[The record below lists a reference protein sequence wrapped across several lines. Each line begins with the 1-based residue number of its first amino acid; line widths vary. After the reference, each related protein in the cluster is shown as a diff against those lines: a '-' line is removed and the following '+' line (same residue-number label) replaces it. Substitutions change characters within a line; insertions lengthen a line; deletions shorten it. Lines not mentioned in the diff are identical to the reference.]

1 MERQLLDWQP
11 VVDWFCQ
18 RHNISIKPSTN
29 MTETPIISNEDREII
44 RRQLLSYSF
53 NAVQGFTFG
62 VDALKSLILMSAIVE
77 HKLSVEHA
85 VQLTRLETQ
94 FQVRKLMFMS
104 ERGKIYIKSR
114 VMWSLWDLAFLIAL
128 TEWKQLPMVFYSV
141 LYYCKLDLWLQ
152 WHVIVLTFSGFH
164 CTHNSKQVKNPI
176 LCCIYRFFS

>member
-114 VMWSLWDLAFLIAL
+114 VM
-128 TEWKQLPMVFYSV
+128 
-141 LYYCKLDLWLQ
+141 
-152 WHVIVLTFSGFH
+152 
-164 CTHNSKQVKNPI
+164 
-176 LCCIYRFFS
+176 